1 MSITEQAVIMDE
13 VFDTDEMES
22 PFGQRW
28 GGELLQLRAEHWQAL
43 RQGKVLTVDVMNE
56 YILFIK
62 LDETPRNIDG

>member
-1 MSITEQAVIMDE
+1 
-13 VFDTDEMES
+13 MES